1 MSRPVVF
8 VSGSAQLSV
17 VLVFRRALVAGIAFR
32 SHRFPL
38 FVSLGVPL
46 AVPFRFVFRLVH
58 VGSWGG
64 APFLLARFL
73 VSSCHERAFPVAS
86 SFSFRFVVSLGRAVW
101 RFVRS
106 VVSPVVSPVGSLCV
120 SGFLRLVGRLVER
133 LVLSSCS
140 PCRQHLPCSSSLVED
155 GPVSSYRGYRAWRF
169 VEVIGP
175 VACFLLYPYTRRF
188 PQLIFSSWRGR
199 GLSRSSLGRGVGIL
213 VPMRHR
219 FSHCL
224 ASPVGSYRRPVRRPV
239 CLPDGA
245 SRSLAS
251 CSLPLSAS
259 SGASRSQGVFS
270 RSPPSARAVF
280 VSSISHLFSIAII
293 VGRRPNEQIDGTSW
307 ACRFIWGIGGTQM
320 EQRPGSMRRNG
331 GNDDE
336 DERTSEVSEATGAR
350 HKRRRL

>member
-1 MSRPVVF
+1 MPPCVGSLF
-8 VSGSAQLSV
+8 VL
-17 VLVFRRALVAGIAFR
+17 IAFR
-32 SHRFPL
+32 FSSRW
-38 FVSLGVPL
+38 
-46 AVPFRFVFRLVH
+46 ACRWPFRFVSFRFSSRFR
-58 VGSWGG
+58 VGLWGG

-106 VVSPVVSPVGSLCV
+106 VVSPVGSPVGSLCV

-224 ASPVGSYRRPVRRPV
+224 ASPVGSYRRPVRRLILSPRWGI
-239 CLPDGA
+239 LF
-245 SRSLAS
+245 SRIVLVAVVSLVVGRLVRRACSLALPYPHAPFFPARFPI
-251 CSLPLSAS
+251 CSPIAIVKGRRPSEQINGT
-259 SGASRSQGVFS
+259 SGAS
-270 RSPPSARAVF
+270 AV
-280 VSSISHLFSIAII
+280 SY
-293 VGRRPNEQIDGTSW
+293 GTS
-307 ACRFIWGIGGTQM
+307 RETQM
-320 EQRPGSMRRNG
+320 EQRRRGTRRNDG
-331 GNDDE
+331 RRWRE
-336 DERTSEVSEATGAR
+336 RKDERSE
-350 HKRRRL
+350 